1 MTDEAEEENNQE
13 RSHKPSKTTSS
24 QWQVKYGGGPRQE
37 LEQDDVSLTAWL
49 ASIDRRETS
58 RVGDADAA
66 GGPEDTSFGPLF
78 LSDAAPAESDEEAE
92 SAEVVAQMNAL
103 LNGETAE
110 ADFSKIDLPNS
121 FDIDD
126 GECID
131 FAYEFRNFQ
140 LPGIDDGDPLVKRAG
155 NHDASFTEE
164 AFSGEN
170 MAILFRRSHDEKIL
184 RKCFDC
190 LSSHAQSTKLLRCR
204 AFEGWK
210 RVARNAKISYEQ
222 LIRRTRRR
230 HKVRRIRRILSA
242 WLSISH
248 ERCILV
254 QEGYAWRT
262 KSKVFISWRRMVR
275 RERSRREEAKV
286 RVETAQRIKKADN
299 FCQSKLKRSFFTG
312 WLAVTEASRSETGA
326 AEEAGQDS
334 VAVIEAAKDNTPTK
348 QTPKATC
355 ITPERKAM
363 PPEESV
369 CNVKACGGDK
379 ENRLPNRQ
387 PGNKLLRPLKH
398 QRPKP
403 PRNQSTPKLVLEM
416 EERKAER
423 EKRRGVL
430 RKKYEQ
436 KAVEKQKR
444 LERERQEK
452 ENAEMR
458 EHQEFMQQK
467 AEEERRKQVA
477 ASRWKQACRLA
488 VLHYRMTLQRRM
500 LLQWKKIF
508 QIKAFNERK
517 VRNSRITF
525 VFILCEGKDILQIN
539 IYQCHDQAIQLWSDT
554 MYEKCWQ
561 RWKVY
566 KDEQLTFKREQLL
579 RQQQLADD
587 FNQRRLLAKSFAALE
602 EHCHYTQSLVGEAQ
616 LRVAAQR
623 RRVVFSKWHR
633 ITIETNK
640 GRNIREARA
649 AEHGR
654 RLLLF
659 RAMEAWQSGVTILQ
673 EEREMNMLI
682 AAKWEEVNKW
692 LETA

>member
-1 MTDEAEEENNQE
+1 MKQRKKTTKRD
-13 RSHKPSKTTSS
+13 RKKPSNTTAS

-37 LEQDDVSLTAWL
+37 LEQDDASLTAWL

-58 RVGDADAA
+58 IVEDADAA
-66 GGPEDTSFGPLF
+66 GGPEDTTFGPLF
-78 LSDAAPAESDEEAE
+78 LPDSAPAETDDYAEA
-92 SAEVVAQMNAL
+92 AEVISQLNAF

-110 ADFSKIDLPNS
+110 ADFSKIDLPDS
-121 FDIDD
+121 FDIAD

-140 LPGIDDGDPLVKRAG
+140 LPGIDDGDPLVKRSG

-275 RERSRREEAKV
+275 RERSRREEAKE
-286 RVETAQRIKKADN
+286 RLEIAQRDKKADN
-299 FCQSKLKRSFFTG
+299 FCQSKLKRLFFTG
-312 WLAVTEASRSETGA
+312 WLAVTRENRSEKA
-326 AEEAGQDS
+326 AAEAGQDDSASSS
-334 VAVIEAAKDNTPTK
+334 VAVIEADEDNTPTK

-355 ITPERKAM
+355 ITPDRKAM
-363 PPEESV
+363 PPEDRT
-369 CNVKACGGDK
+369 DK
-379 ENRLPNRQ
+379 ENRQPNRQ
-387 PGNKLLRPLKH
+387 PGDKLLRPLKP

-403 PRNQSTPKLVLEM
+403 PRNQPTPKLVLEM

-423 EKRRGVL
+423 EKRREVL

-436 KAVEKQKR
+436 KAVEKQRR

-467 AEEERRKQVA
+467 ADEERRKQVA

-500 LLQWKKIF
+500 LLQWKKVF
-508 QIKAFNERK
+508 QMKAFNERK
-517 VRNSRITF
+517 VRKELI
-525 VFILCEGKDILQIN
+525 
-539 IYQCHDQAIQLWSDT
+539 
-554 MYEKCWQ
+554 
-561 RWKVY
+561 
-566 KDEQLTFKREQLL
+566 
-579 RQQQLADD
+579 
-587 FNQRRLLAKSFAALE
+587 
-602 EHCHYTQSLVGEAQ
+602 
-616 LRVAAQR
+616 
-623 RRVVFSKWHR
+623 VVF
-633 ITIETNK
+633 
-640 GRNIREARA
+640 
-649 AEHGR
+649 
-654 RLLLF
+654 
-659 RAMEAWQSGVTILQ
+659 V
-673 EEREMNMLI
+673 
-682 AAKWEEVNKW
+682 
-692 LETA
+692 